1 MHLTRVNY
9 STMKDEIGRK
19 CGNMYQDELVL
30 FIVEG
35 KSDKQKLEQILNNN
49 VPIICTNGT
58 IDEEDLLDLL
68 ERYEQ
73 YDFVTF
79 FDADKNGEKLRKI
92 MKRIYPEAIQLQ
104 IPKQFKE
111 VAETPIAVLLDLLK
125 REKFN
130 ATIYKN
136 I

>member
-1 MHLTRVNY
+1 MYL
-9 STMKDEIGRK
+9 DEH
-19 CGNMYQDELVL
+19 VL

-49 VPIICTNGT
+49 VPILCTNGT

-68 ERYEQ
+68 EQYEQ

-79 FDADKNGEKLRKI
+79 FDADKNGEKLRKV
-92 MKRIYPEAIQLQ
+92 MNRIYPESIQLQ

-130 ATIYKN
+130 ASIYKN

>member
-1 MHLTRVNY
+1 
-9 STMKDEIGRK
+9 MKNEIGRK

>member
-1 MHLTRVNY
+1 
-9 STMKDEIGRK
+9 MKDEIGRK

>member
-1 MHLTRVNY
+1 MFQ
-9 STMKDEIGRK
+9 E
-19 CGNMYQDELVL
+19 ELFL

-35 KSDKQKLEQILNNN
+35 KSDKEKLEQILKNN

-68 ERYEQ
+68 EHYEQ

-79 FDADKNGEKLRKI
+79 FDADKNGEKLRKV
-92 MKRIYPEAIQLQ
+92 MKRVYPEAIQLQ

-111 VAETPIAVLLDLLK
+111 VAETPIAVLIDLLK

-130 ATIYKN
+130 TSIYKN
-136 I
+136 DID

>member
-1 MHLTRVNY
+1 
-9 STMKDEIGRK
+9 MKNEIGRK

-79 FDADKNGEKLRKI
+79 FDADKNGEKLRKV

>member
-1 MHLTRVNY
+1 
-9 STMKDEIGRK
+9 
-19 CGNMYQDELVL
+19 MYHDELIL

-49 VPIICTNGT
+49 VSILCTNGT

-68 ERYEQ
+68 EHYEQ

-79 FDADKNGEKLRKI
+79 FDADKNGNKLRKV
-92 MKRIYPEAIQLQ
+92 MNRIYPEAIQLQ

-111 VAETPIAVLLDLLK
+111 VAETPIAVLHDLLK

-136 I
+136 IQIKVNK